1 MTGPEANKRPRAD
14 NSPVKNTH
22 MQPRSHQASPSLAA
36 SEMPGAPGAS
46 VLIPRAPTDDS
57 TTTRV
62 LLERL
67 LASHE
72 DLTAEVVRLRH
83 SVDIILHTLQQ
94 APAGHRRTRESQI
107 TYESQAGSASRRMS
121 QHQPLPAF
129 AHSAGRR
136 FGAVPPS
143 LANIVS
149 PQSQAAVD
157 PVFSEHP
164 SASESPTLQ
173 YRYGVERGRAASSG
187 DAAASIADGSGAN
200 AGLPPTQRSHAHDY
214 PPATR
219 FHITSPPMSL
229 QTTVTSSVG
238 SQVAL
243 PPPAGLAQP
252 TIVSRNTQGFPRV
265 QSPTAAVFGSQT
277 RFSVQSPSPSAPLS
291 APPSSLSAYLPARH
305 ASAHRSEYRSQ
316 QHGAALPRLSHP
328 MHQQHVQQA
337 ALASPHLQ
345 HTSQAVLASPHRIQP
360 LLTHGDQTVQQQSLT
375 RLSAARPHSS
385 SQYLRG
391 SGPQRESMGTSP
403 YASMSTTAPG
413 MMIDATPAPKP
424 SSPPYLHGYPGVA
437 PLTGDSAASSGMV
450 ESPTGSTGARLHLYP
465 STPSG
470 RSYSTDPGAQQKQE
484 KNRFQANIR
493 AFVDQHFT
501 VAKNKRWDYQQ
512 SFKAP
517 SNSET
522 TQEIVEAFNS
532 LHGNTHDR
540 IQHGLGVYF
549 SSLKAKYRSSEEKT
563 MIKQQRDR
571 RRARRIKKATG
582 RRKVFDRSQ
591 YPFLPS
597 DFDPKRYIVPQAT
610 SPEHTDD
617 DNEVRVGVL
626 PWRLEKY
633 SQLFHHLDTMRTKRT
648 IRLCNPQLSG
658 GSVPPPDIPDYMIDP
673 DYLSMDRTQRSN
685 DPDQDPEE
693 QNPDPEEDIEMGSS
707 SD

>member
-1 MTGPEANKRPRAD
+1 
-14 NSPVKNTH
+14 

-36 SEMPGAPGAS
+36 SEMPGAPSAS
-46 VLIPRAPTDDS
+46 ALIPTAPTDDS
-57 TTTRV
+57 TATRV

-67 LASHE
+67 LVSHE
-72 DLTAEVVRLRH
+72 DLTAEVARLRH

-94 APAGHRRTRESQI
+94 APVGHHRARESQI
-107 TYESQAGSASRRMS
+107 TYESQAASTSRRTS
-121 QHQPLPAF
+121 QHQSLPAF

-149 PQSQAAVD
+149 PQSQPTVD
-157 PVFSEHP
+157 PMFSEHP
-164 SASESPTLQ
+164 PASESPTMQ
-173 YRYGVERGRAASSG
+173 YRYGVERARASSG
-187 DAAASIADGSGAN
+187 GDAAVSISDGSGVN
-200 AGLPPTQRSHAHDY
+200 AGLPQTQRAHAHDY
-214 PPATR
+214 PPAAR
-219 FHITSPPMSL
+219 FHVTSPPMSL
-229 QTTVTSSVG
+229 QTTVTSSVE
-238 SQVAL
+238 SQVVL

-252 TIVSRNTQGFPRV
+252 TIAPRNTLGFPRV
-265 QSPTAAVFGSQT
+265 QSPTAAVFGSQN
-277 RFSVQSPSPSAPLS
+277 RFSVQSLSPSAPLS
-291 APPSSLSAYLPARH
+291 APPSSLSAYLPTRH
-305 ASAHRSEYRSQ
+305 GSSHRSEYRSQ
-316 QHGAALPRLSHP
+316 QHGAALPRLSHS

-337 ALASPHLQ
+337 PLASPHLQ
-345 HTSQAVLASPHRIQP
+345 HTPQAGLASPHRMQP
-360 LLTHGDQTVQQQSLT
+360 LVTHGDQTVLQHPSM

-391 SGPQRESMGTSP
+391 SGPQKEAPGTSP
-403 YASMSTTAPG
+403 YASMSTATPG
-413 MMIDATPAPKP
+413 MMIDATAAPKP
-424 SSPPYLHGYPGVA
+424 SSPPYPHGYPGVA
-437 PLTGDSAASSGMV
+437 SLTGDSATPSGMV

-470 RSYSTDPGAQQKQE
+470 QSYSTDPGAQQKQE

-493 AFVDQHFT
+493 AFVDQHFM

-517 SNSET
+517 NNSEA
-522 TQEIVEAFNS
+522 TQEIVEAFNA
-532 LHGNTHDR
+532 LHGNTYDR

-549 SSLKAKYRSSEEKT
+549 SSLKAKFRSSDEKT

-582 RRKVFDRSQ
+582 RRKVFDRTQ
-591 YPFLPS
+591 FPFLPD
-597 DFDPKRYIVPQAT
+597 DFDPKRYIVPLAT

-626 PWRLEKY
+626 PWRLDKY
-633 SQLFHHLDTMRTKRT
+633 TKLLHHLDTMRTKRT
-648 IRLCNPQLSG
+648 IRLCNPHLSG
-658 GSVPPPDIPDYMIDP
+658 GSVPPPDIPDYMIEP
-673 DYLSMDRTQRSN
+673 EYLSMDRTQRSH